1 MSDAVGSERVAKIVG
16 YRITK
21 GDFKKAN
28 PNLPIRIAVLGE
40 ANEANQSTLDLNPKV
55 ITSAQQAGQLYGF
68 GSPIHMMMRI
78 LRPVNGGGVQ
88 AIPTIVYP
96 QSKAAGAVAKV
107 LQITPT
113 GTATANGTHTAVIA
127 GRTGVDGATYDFEV
141 KTGDTPT
148 EIIAKIR
155 DAVNAVLSTPVI
167 ASVITGKTVL
177 TSKWNGL
184 TSDKL
189 SVTINTNGNSLGIT
203 YAVVS
208 SVSGSGTPSVQAAL
222 NLFGSEWNTHVV
234 NGYGMDTSTMTLL
247 EAFNGIPDV
256 DNPTGRYQG
265 IVMKPFI
272 ALTGSVEDDS
282 SSVTDT
288 RSTQVTI
295 AICPAPLSAGL
306 PLEAAANM
314 CVLAARQAQDTP
326 HTDVAGMSYP
336 DMPTPINIGSMAS
349 YDNRDT
355 IVQKGHSTVDLIS
368 QRYVVQD
375 FVTTYHPVGEN
386 PPQFRY
392 VRSLIQD
399 FNIRFGYYLLE
410 QTHVVG
416 HSIASDDAVVSVSKV
431 VKPKQW
437 LQIIRNY
444 AEELE
449 KKNLIVDKA
458 FMQESTTVDLDGV
471 NPDRFNSFF
480 RYKRSGF
487 ARISSTTAEAGF
499 NFGSLN

>member
-1 MSDAVGSERVAKIVG
+1 MSDAVGSERVSKIVG
-16 YRITK
+16 YKITK
-21 GDFKKAN
+21 GDFKETN
-28 PNLPIRIAVLGE
+28 PNLPIRIAILGE
-40 ANEANQSTLDLNPKV
+40 ANEANQATLDLTPKQ

-78 LRPVNGGGVQ
+78 LRPVNGGGVEG
-88 AIPTIVYP
+88 IPTFVYP
-96 QSKAAGAVAKV
+96 QAKAAGAVAKV

-113 GTATANGTHTAVIA
+113 GTATGNATHTAVIA
-127 GRTGVDGATYDFEV
+127 GRTGIDGFSYNFEV

-167 ASVITGKTVL
+167 ASVASGKTVL

-189 SVTINTNGNSLGIT
+189 NVTINTNGNGVGIT

-208 SVSGSGTPSVQAAL
+208 SVSGTGVPSVQTAL
-222 NLFGSEWNTHVV
+222 DSFGSNWNTHVV
-234 NGYGMDTSTMTLL
+234 NAYGLDTSTMTLL
-247 EAFNGIPDV
+247 EAFNGIPDPV
-256 DNPTGRYQG
+256 NPTGRYRG

-272 ALTGSVEDDS
+272 AFTGSVEEDS
-282 SSVTDT
+282 SAITDP
-288 RSTQVTI
+288 RKDQVTI

-306 PLEAAANM
+306 PLEAAANA
-314 CVLAARQAQDTP
+314 CALHARQAQDNP
-326 HTDVAGMSYP
+326 HLDIAGMAYP
-336 DMPTPINIGSMAS
+336 DMPTPVNIGAQAV
-349 YDNRDT
+349 YDNRDA
-355 IVQKGHSTVDLIS
+355 IVQKGHSTVDLVN
-368 QRYVVQD
+368 QRYVVED
-375 FVTTYHPVGEN
+375 LVTTYHPVGEN

-410 QTHVVG
+410 QINVVG
-416 HSIASDDAVVSVSKV
+416 HSIAGDNTTVNVSKV
-431 VKPKQW
+431 IKPKQW
-437 LQIIRNY
+437 LQIINNY
-444 AEELE
+444 AEDLE
-449 KKNLIVDKA
+449 KKNLIVDKE
-458 FMQESTTVDLDGV
+458 FMQSSITVDLGST
-471 NPDRFNSFF
+471 NPDRFDSFF